1 MSSRFHFTALGL
13 VLVISVPVYADN
25 VASTLTIETGKE
37 TSTSERSVLSDSEW
51 VRARTWNLSEVEWQ
65 RYQQLMQG
73 IRDSISPETIS
84 PIEVLGIH
92 ARDQAERQRYAE
104 RWAQTMHEDAERIL
118 AFQHAYDE
126 AMRRLYPGK
135 YLIDPSRLP
144 EPSEKT
150 SSLEPGDR
158 VLFFTRAQCPV
169 CDALFG
175 RLIQK
180 IDTIAGIDIY
190 LSGEHGGNDEAVRD
204 WAKHH
209 AIQPEWV
216 RSRRV
221 TLNHDAGALDKLTHG
236 EGEVPSLMRRRGEAV
251 SPLRPADL

>member
-1 MSSRFHFTALGL
+1 MSSRFRFTAVGL
-13 VLVISVPVYADN
+13 VLAMSVPVYAAN
-25 VASTLTIETGKE
+25 LATSPMTETGAVS
-37 TSTSERSVLSDSEW
+37 STTAGSVLSDLERD
-51 VRARTWNLSEVEWQ
+51 RARTWNLSESEWQ
-65 RYQQLMQG
+65 RYRQLMQG
-73 IRDSISPETIS
+73 IRGSISPETIS

-118 AFQHAYDE
+118 AFQHAYD
-126 AMRRLYPGK
+126 AAIRRLYPGEP
-135 YLIDPSRLP
+135 LIDPDRLP

-150 SSLEPGDR
+150 GSLEPGDR
-158 VLFFTRAQCPV
+158 VLFFTRAECPV

-180 IDTIAGIDIY
+180 IDAIAGIDIY
-190 LSGEHGGNDEAVRD
+190 LSSEHGGDDEAVRD

-221 TLNHDAGALDKLTHG
+221 TLNHDAGALEQLTHG
-236 EGEVPSLMRRRGEAV
+236 EGEVPSLMRRRGEVV

>member
-1 MSSRFHFTALGL
+1 MSSPVRLIALGFAFTL
-13 VLVISVPVYADN
+13 AVPVYA
-25 VASTLTIETGKE
+25 ASLSNTPITETGRE
-37 TSTSERSVLSDSEW
+37 TLSTERSVLSDSERA
-51 VRARTWNLSEVEWQ
+51 RARTWNLSESEWQ

-73 IRDSISPETIS
+73 IRGSISPGTIS

-92 ARDQAERQRYAE
+92 ARDVAERQRYAE

-118 AFQHAYDE
+118 AFQHAYD
-126 AMRRLYPGK
+126 AAIRRLYPNEP
-135 YLIDPSRLP
+135 LINPALLPDPT
-144 EPSEKT
+144 EKT
-150 SSLEPGDR
+150 GSLEPGDR
-158 VLFFTRAQCPV
+158 VMFFTRDECPV

-190 LSGEHGGNDEAVRD
+190 LSGEQGGDDEVVRD
-204 WAKHH
+204 WAKSH

-221 TLNHDAGALDKLTHG
+221 TLNHDAGALEQLTHG
-236 EGEVPSLMRRRGEAV
+236 EGEFPSLMRRRGEVV
-251 SPLRPADL
+251 SPLSPADL

>member
-13 VLVISVPVYADN
+13 VLVISVPVYAGN
-25 VASTLTIETGKE
+25 VASTLTMETGKE
-37 TSTSERSVLSDSEW
+37 TSTSERSVLSDSEL

-73 IRDSISPETIS
+73 IRGSISPETIS

-104 RWAQTMHEDAERIL
+104 RWAQTMHEDAENIL
-118 AFQHAYDE
+118 NFQHAYD
-126 AMRRLYPGK
+126 AAIRRLYPGE

-144 EPSEKT
+144 EPSEKNG
-150 SSLEPGDR
+150 SLEPGDR
-158 VLFFTRAQCPV
+158 VLFFTRVACPV

-180 IDTIAGIDIY
+180 IDAIAGIDIY
-190 LSGEHGGNDEAVRD
+190 LSGEHGGDDEAVRD
-204 WAKHH
+204 WAKDH
-209 AIQPEWV
+209 AIKPEWV
-216 RSRRV
+216 RTRRV
-221 TLNHDAGALDKLTHG
+221 TLNHDAGALEQLTHG
-236 EGEVPSLMRRRGEAV
+236 KGEVPSLMRLRGEVV

>member
-1 MSSRFHFTALGL
+1 MSSPARLIALGL
-13 VLVISVPVYADN
+13 TLILAVPVYA
-25 VASTLTIETGKE
+25 ASLSSTPITETGMG
-37 TSTSERSVLSDSEW
+37 TLSTERSVLSDSEGA
-51 VRARTWNLSEVEWQ
+51 RARIWNLSEPEWQ
-65 RYQQLMQG
+65 RYRQLMQG
-73 IRDSISPETIS
+73 IRGSISPETIS

-92 ARDQAERQRYAE
+92 ARDAAERQRYAE
-104 RWAQTMHEDAERIL
+104 RWAQTMYEDAERIL
-118 AFQHAYDE
+118 AFQHAYD
-126 AMRRLYPGK
+126 AAIRRLYPGEP
-135 YLIDPSRLP
+135 LIDPGRLP

-150 SSLEPGDR
+150 GSLDPSDR
-158 VLFFTRAQCPV
+158 VLFFTRAECPV

-204 WAKHH
+204 WAKRH

-216 RSRRV
+216 RARRV

-236 EGEVPSLMRRRGEAV
+236 EGEFPSLMRRRGEVV